1 VRRLGVVAWVEKRER
16 GTLQC
21 PAPGSPPAR
30 GLRWVAA
37 LLLFCIGLVHANEP
51 FESEIAAFDAQPAQ
65 PGAVVFIGSSSI
77 RLWNT
82 LATDFPD
89 VPVLNRGFGGS
100 ELRHATYSAERI
112 LARHAPR
119 AVVLYS
125 GDNDLAA
132 GRTPQQVAADFAAFV
147 DTVQALPTHPRIAVI
162 AIKPCARG
170 AAARATRGQRGPGA
184 RRAGTSECRF
194 HRRLLAHAGRRRC
207 AAPRTVR
214 RRRPAHG
221 ARRLR
226 ALAARNRP
234 FPAGSALN
242 PRVAA

>member
-162 AIKPCARG
+162 AIKPSP
-170 AAARATRGQRGPGA
+170 ARAA
-184 RRAGTSECRF
+184 L
-194 HRRLLAHAGRRRC
+194 LLAQREANAGLARVAR
-207 AAPRTVR
+207 AHPSVDFIDVFSPMLDADGAPRPELFVEDGLHM
-214 RRRPAHG
+214 A
-221 ARRLR
+221 
-226 ALAARNRP
+226 
-234 FPAGSALN
+234 PAGYALWRREIA
-242 PRVAA
+242 PFLRDRP